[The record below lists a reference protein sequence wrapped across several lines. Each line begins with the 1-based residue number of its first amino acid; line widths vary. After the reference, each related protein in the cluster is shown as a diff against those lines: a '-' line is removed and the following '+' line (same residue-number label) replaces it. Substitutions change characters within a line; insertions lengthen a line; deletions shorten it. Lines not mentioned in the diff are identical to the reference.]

1 MPRAT
6 TLWFFTIVAAFQ
18 LHLAAAEGVSE
29 NVPVPGGTVAM
40 ARSLGFTQAPER
52 ARFVAELARL
62 MHFSAASPG
71 AARAKAASTPSVPS
85 DAGADTVPIPLTV
98 TAWSQAV
105 FRRAVEPG
113 AIVAAILAD
122 PRASHLCYGLAGLDD
137 ETLQYLVDHPR
148 VITQL
153 YQHDAAAFAAFGD
166 SLHVHANR
174 AVPPGGPDAA
184 VLWAAAV
191 GEAPDRPEAFVG
203 ALFGLQ
209 EGRLAYL
216 YDTIAQLDAPR
227 AAFALGLW
235 IKDPARRVKRFKA
248 LAEANRTAFPQW
260 RPAKLPFTRP
270 VHDVGSMLSRVQAEP
285 DGSPSFP
292 ALRSWWTWAFESADL
307 PPAAAHVADTVTDD
321 GPVDAAWLAQAIVS
335 ADARDRRERLDQ
347 FAFGQRA
354 FGRAD
359 PSSMPDV
366 LIAIRAFPRYRMLM
380 LTLERTGVRHP
391 AVYATAARRAQELAR
406 VDGRRAFVALGQFQG
421 ALALVARMASVRTL
435 DLATTE
441 SLITSLSGVPLDR
454 DGRYA
459 GAIATWMRRD
469 LHAALTSAM
478 VRPEPDTMEG
488 ALFPALAGA
497 HGVNRQPTST
507 IFWEGQRYRLD
518 LAGSEEQRLR
528 RVREKQ
534 GSFSVDLA
542 LDLQDV
548 SSKLTAAP
556 LALSDIRA
564 AVVALKALAPLLA
577 AREAIGRSDT
587 SSIGLGGL
595 RDARD
600 TIDRATEDLDRITSF
615 PDVQKSARVA
625 ASLAGLVDDVLADAL
640 VAWAYAI
647 SIADADSPVLLTGHV
662 TRRHDFGSVSGSWGA
677 RVRQAWALP
686 KQEIIARAPWHV
698 SGSLLGL
705 DVALSSLGLRRI
717 NAERVVD
724 PPTLSAN
731 ERDGFAVSVALMDP
745 FALRD
750 EDRDAI
756 ADAVTRGRARVAS
769 LAEDRGDIDRVVEEI
784 QMDGWR
790 LRALRWTVANEPLRV
805 GSMFSLT
812 ELLYLGRAPI
822 ADLNPWGASAIGWSG
837 CVCTRLAP
845 PSLWRLLSGRP
856 QLGLMA
862 ATIPDLNLH
871 VALMLRELKLPAAI
885 AKAVLAGAVQDF
897 IDESRPTDFNDWL
910 TLVRSAQAVSRDR
923 IEDYVAAA
931 TASGPLVPEAVA
943 DGSGQP

>member
-1 MPRAT
+1 M
-6 TLWFFTIVAAFQ
+6 
-18 LHLAAAEGVSE
+18 HLAAAGGVSE

-40 ARSLGFTQAPER
+40 ARSLGVTPAPER
-52 ARFVAELARL
+52 SRFVAELARL
-62 MHFSAASPG
+62 IHFSAESPNTT
-71 AARAKAASTPSVPS
+71 RAKAASIPSVSS
-85 DAGADTVPIPLTV
+85 DVAADTVPIPLTV
-98 TAWSQAV
+98 AAWSQAV
-105 FRRAVEPG
+105 FRRAVAPG
-113 AIVAAILAD
+113 AIVAAILSD
-122 PRASHLCYGLAGLDD
+122 SRAAHLCYGLAGLDD
-137 ETLQYLVDHPR
+137 ETLQYFVDHPG
-148 VITQL
+148 VITRL
-153 YQHDAAAFAAFGD
+153 YEHDAAAFAAFGD

-174 AVPPGGPDAA
+174 VVPPGGPDAVA
-184 VLWAAAV
+184 LWEAAV
-191 GEAPDRPEAFVG
+191 GEAPDRPEPFVG
-203 ALFGLQ
+203 ALFGLH

-216 YDTIAQLDAPR
+216 YDTIALLDAPR

-235 IKDPARRVKRFKA
+235 IKDPARRVRRFKA
-248 LAEANRTAFPQW
+248 LAEANRAAFPQW
-260 RPAKLPFTRP
+260 QPAKLPFTRP
-270 VHDVGSMLSRVQAEP
+270 LHDVGSMLSRVEAEP

-307 PPAAAHVADTVTDD
+307 PPAAARAPDSRAGD
-321 GPVDAAWLAQAIVS
+321 GPIDAAWLAQIIVS
-335 ADARDRRERLDQ
+335 ADARDRGERLDQ
-347 FAFGQRA
+347 FAFGQRT
-354 FGRAD
+354 FGAAD
-359 PSSMPDV
+359 PGDMPDV

-380 LTLERTGVRHP
+380 LTLERVGVRHP
-391 AVYATAARRAQELAR
+391 AVYASAARRAQQLAR
-406 VDGRRAFVALGQFQG
+406 VEGRRAFVALGQFQG
-421 ALALVARMASVRTL
+421 ALALVARMAGVRTL
-435 DLATTE
+435 DLATAE
-441 SLITSLSGVPLDR
+441 SLVTGLSGVPLNG
-454 DGRYA
+454 DGWYA

-469 LHAALTSAM
+469 LRAALTSVT
-478 VRPEPDTMEG
+478 VRPEPDTMEA
-488 ALFPALAGA
+488 ALFLALAGTHA
-497 HGVNRQPTST
+497 VNPQPTST
-507 IFWEGQRYRLD
+507 ILWEGQRYRLD

-534 GSFSVDLA
+534 ESLSVDLA
-542 LDLQDV
+542 LDLQNV
-548 SSKLTAAP
+548 SSKLAAVP
-556 LALSDIRA
+556 LALNDIRA
-564 AVVALKALAPLLA
+564 AGVALKGLAPSFA
-577 AREAIGRSDT
+577 ARDASDGSDP

-595 RDARD
+595 RNARE
-600 TIDRATEDLDRITSF
+600 IVGRAIEDLERPTSP
-615 PDVQKSARVA
+615 PDVQKPARVA
-625 ASLAGLVDDVLADAL
+625 ASLAGVVDSVLADAL

-647 SIADADSPVLLTGHV
+647 SIADPDSPLLLTGHV
-662 TRRHDFGSVSGSWGA
+662 TRRHDFGFGSGG
-677 RVRQAWALP
+677 RGGRHLAWALP
-686 KQEIIARAPWHV
+686 KQEIIARAPWHI

-705 DVALSSLGLRRI
+705 DVALSSLGLRRV

-731 ERDGFAVSVALMDP
+731 ERDAFAVSVALLDP
-745 FALRD
+745 FVLRD

-756 ADAVTRGRARVAS
+756 AEAVARGRVRVAS
-769 LAEDRGDIDRVVEEI
+769 LAEDHRNIDRVTGEI

-790 LRALRWTVANEPLRV
+790 RRALRWTVANEPHRI

-845 PSLWRLLSGRP
+845 PRLWRLLSGRP

-910 TLVRSAQAVSRDR
+910 TLVRSAQAVSRER

-931 TASGPLVPEAVA
+931 TASGPLVPEAVG